1 MDAMVG
7 RWSGDDLGSV
17 PYWVYTDEDN
27 YRAELERIWYGPH
40 WLYAGLEAEVPEPG
54 SWKTTTLG
62 ERPVIVARGKD
73 GVISVMENRCSHR
86 GVKICQARFGREE
99 EGFTCPY
106 HQWAYAFDGAL
117 QGVPF
122 RRGIK
127 GKGGMPREF
136 DPKFPMLPRMG
147 EPPMV
152 SRGKVVSG
160 MLVSPILDGQPW
172 LK

>member
-1 MDAMVG
+1 
-7 RWSGDDLGSV
+7 
-17 PYWVYTDEDN
+17 
-27 YRAELERIWYGPH
+27 

-73 GVISVMENRCSHR
+73 GAISVVENRCSHR

-127 GKGGMPREF
+127 GKGGRPREF
-136 DPKFPMLPRMG
+136 DPKQHGLPRL
-147 EPPMV
+147 
-152 SRGKVVSG
+152 KVEVVNGVVWASFR
-160 MLVSPILDGQPW
+160 P
-172 LK
+172 